1 LDRDNKKN
9 IAKKSMRR
17 KCERQRKEWERKRVD
32 NDASGSKKKKKRET
46 LPLFLRHKKSGS
58 LVS

>member
-1 LDRDNKKN
+1 MQKAKKKN
-9 IAKKSMRR
+9 EK
-17 KCERQRKEWERKRVD
+17 EKEWITMLP
-32 NDASGSKKKKKRET
+32 AHKKKKKRET

>member
-1 LDRDNKKN
+1 MQKAKKN
-9 IAKKSMRR
+9 EK
-17 KCERQRKEWERKRVD
+17 EKEWITMPP
-32 NDASGSKKKKKRET
+32 AQKKRET